1 MGKIH
6 WFSALESL
14 NETKTPQFLP
24 LSKRDD
30 DIQDI

>member
-1 MGKIH
+1 MGKIQ

-14 NETKTPQFLP
+14 NETKTAQFLP

>member
-14 NETKTPQFLP
+14 SETKTAQFLP